1 MRRWLAV
8 GTVLGILA
16 AAGCTRG
23 DGGAVA
29 ACAAVRGYGSF
40 GGATVVIHGSIRDRE
55 ADLLADAW
63 RSFAAC
69 VGIVI
74 EYEGSVAFET
84 RLQARV
90 DDGDAPDLAFV
101 PRPGLIERLARAGR
115 LRPAPARV
123 RDLARRN
130 WSAEWLDYGS
140 VEGTLYGAS
149 LGSNVKSLVWYSP
162 GFFADRGYRV
172 PVTYADLMALT
183 DRIARDGVRPW
194 CAGIE
199 SGDATGWPATD
210 WIEEIMLREA
220 GPATYD
226 RWVRHEIPFDDPA
239 VVRAAD
245 AAGAILR
252 DERYVNGGHGGV
264 RSIATTSFQEA
275 GVPVTRHTCAM
286 HRQGSFYSAQWP
298 GGTRIGPTGDVY
310 AFHLPGRSGASKPA
324 LGGGEFTVAFTD
336 RPEVQAVQAYL
347 ASADF
352 ADARL
357 RLGDW
362 VTANRG
368 ADLELAANPVD
379 RLATGLLQDTGT
391 VFRFDGSDLMPVA
404 VSAGTFS
411 PAMVDWINGAD
422 TREVLAAVERSW
434 PE

>member
-1 MRRWLAV
+1 
-8 GTVLGILA
+8 
-16 AAGCTRG
+16 
-23 DGGAVA
+23 
-29 ACAAVRGYGSF
+29 
-40 GGATVVIHGSIRDRE
+40 
-55 ADLLADAW
+55 
-63 RSFAAC
+63 
-69 VGIVI
+69 
-74 EYEGSVAFET
+74 
-84 RLQARV
+84 
-90 DDGDAPDLAFV
+90 
-101 PRPGLIERLARAGR
+101 
-115 LRPAPARV
+115 
-123 RDLARRN
+123 
-130 WSAEWLDYGS
+130 
-140 VEGTLYGAS
+140 
-149 LGSNVKSLVWYSP
+149 
-162 GFFADRGYRV
+162 
-172 PVTYADLMALT
+172 
-183 DRIARDGVRPW
+183 
-194 CAGIE
+194 
-199 SGDATGWPATD
+199 
-210 WIEEIMLREA
+210 MLREA